1 MIYHRFG
8 RQTHFRANTQQMG
21 NQVVVLFPCAS
32 LNFRRQ
38 ESESESDRTCTCPH
52 AHPHL
57 TFSPFSVSPLDL
69 YPCGSRITI
78 LARESSPPTLRS
90 SQFWRFNREHRTQLS
105 DCSSL
110 VGLSVDLVDVRQC
123 LPLRQN
129 RRCEAIRHSS
139 HVRRSQ

>member
-8 RQTHFRANTQQMG
+8 RQTHFRANTEQMG

-32 LNFRRQ
+32 LNIRRR
-38 ESESESDRTCTCPH
+38 ESERDRTCTCPH
-52 AHPHL
+52 AYPHL
-57 TFSPFSVSPLDL
+57 TLSPFSVSPVDLD
-69 YPCGSRITI
+69 PCNPRIAL
-78 LARESSPPTLRS
+78 LARESNAPSLRS
-90 SQFWRFNREHRTQLS
+90 SKFWRFNREYRTQLS

-110 VGLSVDLVDVRQC
+110 VCLSVDLVDVRQC

-129 RRCEAIRHSS
+129 GGCEAIRHSS